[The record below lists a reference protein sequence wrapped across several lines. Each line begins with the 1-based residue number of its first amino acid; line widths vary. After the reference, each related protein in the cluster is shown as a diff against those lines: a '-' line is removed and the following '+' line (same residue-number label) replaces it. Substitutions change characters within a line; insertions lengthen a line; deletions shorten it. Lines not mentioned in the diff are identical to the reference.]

1 MDYAKF
7 YVCIRIKVNPR
18 LSKEDITETHILLLL
33 FICSKFTFIFL
44 LKYFTDSCLFNNES
58 FSIFVFTN

>member
-33 FICSKFTFIFL
+33 FIV
-44 LKYFTDSCLFNNES
+44 YLFEVH
-58 FSIFVFTN
+58 F